1 MIKATIVITL
11 IIDSQ
16 NSNSP
21 NSFALNKF
29 KATNT
34 KIVNAAVSQFGTV
47 GYQYETYLA
56 TAVTSAMPEIIQVNQ
71 YVHPTINP
79 AIGPI

>member
-11 IIDSQ
+11 IIDQ

-34 KIVNAAVSQFGTV
+34 KIVNAVSQFGTV
-47 GYQYETYLA
+47 GYQYATYLA
-56 TAVTSAMPEIIQVNQ
+56 TRHFCHA
-71 YVHPTINP
+71 
-79 AIGPI
+79 